1 MFASSLCCS
10 WVHISVFI
18 YTFQSVK
25 LIATIS
31 GTGNF
36 QELGPRWM
44 DSLRNDNDTMTAD
57 SRDKANSF
65 LTTIFPRYFL
75 WRLFFFIFVVV
86 VLIISRALIDV
97 VWEDSSIVS
106 TSYIFIIK
114 KLQMIGCN
122 ERQLN
127 GDLGDEMADGGWQWM
142 ETNIN
147 GWKMMTMDKMVEWKK
162 EEWTKWRRS
171 SLWRLNLGHRR
182 DVILKPFHVNSN
194 TIQLFI
200 RQAMCQWH
208 DFGTGGGLQW

>member
-1 MFASSLCCS
+1 MTQWQRTAGIKLTPSWQPYFPGTFYEGFFSSFCCCFMF
-10 WVHISVFI
+10 
-18 YTFQSVK
+18 
-25 LIATIS
+25 
-31 GTGNF
+31 
-36 QELGPRWM
+36 R
-44 DSLRNDNDTMTAD
+44 
-57 SRDKANSF
+57 
-65 LTTIFPRYFL
+65 IFC
-75 WRLFFFIFVVV
+75 
-86 VLIISRALIDV
+86 ALINV
-97 VWEDSSIVS
+97 IWEESSIVS
-106 TSYIFIIK
+106 TSYIIIIK

-127 GDLGDEMADGGWQWM
+127 GDLGDEMADGGWQWK

-147 GWKMMTMDKMVEWKK
+147 GWKMTTMDKMVEWKK

-171 SLWRLNLGHRR
+171 SLWRLNLGHRK